1 MTGRGHGYDQPSRGQ
16 RRHGNRDDNNP
27 PVPRDV
33 FKSIYLLFVP
43 FFLDDRVV
51 AIGTISPFFS
61 CSLYSAL
68 STAPKCVTFDDPL
81 LRG

>member
-1 MTGRGHGYDQPSRGQ
+1 MTGREHGYDQPSRGQ
-16 RRHGNRDDNNP
+16 RRHGYRDDNNP

-51 AIGTISPFFS
+51 AIGTISPFF

-68 STAPKCVTFDDPL
+68 SLTRKCVTFDGPL